1 MPEPGYAQYLAVLK
15 SVCRKLPYV
24 LIKDYSTKVFMAN
37 TLSVAEKL
45 TFKYKLERPINKGT
59 KLLQILA
66 LSCYITW
73 NEAFFFTRW
82 HLAWFVQ
89 FWVFFFSSSA
99 GFILVVRVN
108 KYFIYTLTKK
118 GGVELLLY
126 RLSIKLWNQ
135 NTLEQES

>member
-73 NEAFFFTRW
+73 NEAFFFSLDDTW
-82 HLAWFVQ
+82 LDLYNFE
-89 FWVFFFSSSA
+89 FFFFFKCWFYI
-99 GFILVVRVN
+99 GC
-108 KYFIYTLTKK
+108 
-118 GGVELLLY
+118 
-126 RLSIKLWNQ
+126 
-135 NTLEQES
+135 

>member
-1 MPEPGYAQYLAVLK
+1 MSLLRTILQK
-15 SVCRKLPYV
+15 
-24 LIKDYSTKVFMAN
+24 FMAN

-73 NEAFFFTRW
+73 NEAFFFS
-82 HLAWFVQ
+82 
-89 FWVFFFSSSA
+89 SSSA

-126 RLSIKLWNQ
+126 RLSIKL
-135 NTLEQES
+135 